1 MLIVLLE
8 QTERMMQEETK
19 KYLEQLVIDLH
30 FQAGKENNAELR
42 KVADDVSDILKKE
55 RDATFRL

>member
-1 MLIVLLE
+1 MH
-8 QTERMMQEETK
+8 EETK

-30 FQAGKENNAELR
+30 LQAGKENNADLR